1 MASTMSRMQYT
12 AGRPPLPASHAGDG
26 SSGSHTAHSA
36 SVMSEGYR
44 RLRELRLRPPGQHR
58 QGTGADGWPAAAEW
72 TAAGGTR
79 YNGTQGSWD
88 RAGFDTQAITRGLC
102 YHSDATPS
110 TTRRSRTLRLRPM
123 PSFQAGSKSL
133 LENRGRCRLGRIWI
147 FLGVARCVADVT

>member
-58 QGTGADGWPAAAEW
+58 QGTGADGWPAA
-72 TAAGGTR
+72 GGTR

-88 RAGFDTQAITRGLC
+88 RAGFDTQAITRGL
-102 YHSDATPS
+102 
-110 TTRRSRTLRLRPM
+110 
-123 PSFQAGSKSL
+123 SFP
-133 LENRGRCRLGRIWI
+133 
-147 FLGVARCVADVT
+147 GVQPD